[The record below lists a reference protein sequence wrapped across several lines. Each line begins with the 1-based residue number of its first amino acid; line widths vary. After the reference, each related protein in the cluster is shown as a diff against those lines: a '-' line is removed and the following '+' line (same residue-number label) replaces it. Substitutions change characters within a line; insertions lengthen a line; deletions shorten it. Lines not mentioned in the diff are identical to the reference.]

1 MVRPLSVAAIFFSS
15 LALAA
20 PYPDPQFVQS
30 LDDAWTA
37 SKWTEV
43 ESLLNSAWKSDP
55 AFAKQK
61 LEQLIKTGD
70 GFARP
75 LAAAVYAKHAPIP
88 DLAALAKKLPM
99 SGFHDERRL
108 LIRSIGPRA
117 AAAAK
122 AIEHDDE
129 RDKAIELLKPFVD
142 DQDLTVSAAAILS
155 LADLGR
161 PEAIGLFIHKIN
173 DVPAIANNP
182 PDGDHNVLSR
192 AMNGALRT
200 LAPDLKP
207 KSVNDIKDWWI
218 DRGGTIA
225 APKNSKPKADAK
237 PGAKPASKPKE
248 SSKPAAKE
256 KENADNG
263 PDTWNGQKFY
273 PTDHFHV
280 FYRIGS
286 AADAPT
292 DSDLAFAKISES
304 FESAAIAA
312 EQAFEPVVGP
322 VHTPVCRLFFCD
334 ATQFSAK
341 AKNAFF
347 AGVTGGNE
355 IVLKAAM
362 PKSIQS
368 TLCHEYI
375 HYIHQSSYAN
385 LPRWVAE
392 GLATSYSQSGAESNV
407 RGLASQN
414 AAMRDIVDHGAFTE
428 MLNWNSGGS
437 TDSKEG
443 ARYATAH
450 LCIDYLRFGGFG
462 AADTRIAFLLGRISR
477 REQGR
482 AAIEAVYGLD
492 IKDLDQQLNDW
503 AGVGGEGRKGKK

>member
-1 MVRPLSVAAIFFSS
+1 MLRLLPILLTS
-15 LALAA
+15 LALALPA
-20 PYPDPQFVQS
+20 PFPDPKLGQS

-43 ESLLNSAWKSDP
+43 ETLLNSAWKSDP

-61 LEQLIKTGD
+61 LEQLIQTGD

-88 DLAALAKKLPM
+88 DLAALAKKLSM

-117 AAAAK
+117 AAAGK
-122 AIEHDDE
+122 GIEHDDE

-161 PEAIGLFIHKIN
+161 LEAIGLFIHKIN
-173 DVPAIANNP
+173 DVPVIANEP
-182 PDGDHNVLSR
+182 PSGDRNTLSR

-207 KSVNDIKDWWI
+207 KSISDIKDWWT

-225 APKNSKPKADAK
+225 APKNAKPKPETK
-237 PGAKPASKPKE
+237 PDSKQTAKPASKPKE
-248 SSKPAAKE
+248 VL
-256 KENADNG
+256 NADNG

-304 FESAAIAA
+304 FEAAAIAA

-392 GLATSYSQSGAESNV
+392 GLATSYSQSAAEPFS
-407 RGLASQN
+407 RAMASQN
-414 AAMRDIVDHGAFTE
+414 AAMRDIIDRGAFTE

-492 IKDLDQQLNDW
+492 IKDLDQQLKDW